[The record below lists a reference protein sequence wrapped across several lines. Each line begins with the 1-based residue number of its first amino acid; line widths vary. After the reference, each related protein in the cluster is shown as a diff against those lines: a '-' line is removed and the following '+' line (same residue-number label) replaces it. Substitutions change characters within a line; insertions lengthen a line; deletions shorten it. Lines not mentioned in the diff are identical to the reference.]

1 MRLRRWMPLLP
12 VILCA
17 CLLSAC
23 AHSTPSARVV
33 VELPALDGRLA
44 APCAKPVRLS
54 GDLTATAVQ
63 AGWARDRAA
72 LASCGAEKAALVDGY
87 GALRQRLIDLR

>member
-1 MRLRRWMPLLP
+1 M
-12 VILCA
+12 
-17 CLLSAC
+17 
-23 AHSTPSARVV
+23 
-33 VELPALDGRLA
+33 ELPALDGRLA

-72 LASCGAEKAALVDGY
+72 LASCGAEKTALVDGY
-87 GALRQRLIDLR
+87 GALRGKLMEMR

>member
-1 MRLRRWMPLLP
+1 
-12 VILCA
+12 V
-17 CLLSAC
+17 
-23 AHSTPSARVV
+23 T

-44 APCAKPVRLS
+44 APCARPMRLS

-63 AGWARDRAA
+63 SAWARDRAA

-87 GALRQRLIDLR
+87 GALRSKLLEMR